1 MPVILSISIETSWKR
16 QNDRDGKQICSCQG
30 LKVRNVKGKGKYFN
44 AMGLLQILIL
54 VMATQLQ
61 AFVKSC
67 RTRY

>member
-16 QNDRDGKQICSCQG
+16 QNDRDGEQICSCQG